1 MHKLGAVRCL
11 LIIALCMPGWVCATE
26 LYRYTN
32 DKGVVVLDRQGVP
45 AQYIGKGYEVLNDQG
60 RVVQVVPPAPS
71 PEEMQRILAERARA
85 KTDAQL
91 LRLYSTV
98 EDVERAKE
106 RKLNELDGVIGVAR
120 GNLQSL
126 RSQQANLQNQAADH
140 ERAGRAVPEHLL
152 TQIDNLKGEQASVQK
167 DIARFQQNRKDA
179 EASFTADQVRIGE
192 LIGVQP

>member
-1 MHKLGAVRCL
+1 MSWGVGA
-11 LIIALCMPGWVCATE
+11 AE

-45 AQYIGKGYEVLNDQG
+45 AQFIGKGYEVLNDQG
-60 RVVQVVPPAPS
+60 RVVKVVPPAPT
-71 PEEMQRILAERARA
+71 PEEMKRILAQRAQA

-106 RKLNELDGVIGVAR
+106 RKLNELDGVISGAR

-126 RSQQANLQNQAADH
+126 ASQQAALQSQAADQ

-152 TQIDNLKGEQASVQK
+152 TQIDNLRSEQAAVKK
-167 DIARFQQNRKDA
+167 DVARFQQDRIKAAAGFDA
-179 EASFTADQVRIGE
+179 DRARIAELVGVR
-192 LIGVQP
+192 P